1 MQQTSQQGNGRH
13 VIVIGGGVVG
23 LTSAWW
29 LLEAGFRVR
38 LLERAPDVG
47 RGASYRNGGQLSY
60 RYVAPLADA
69 GVPLKALRWLFQAD
83 GPLRF
88 RPEADWRQWR
98 WLAAFLANCNGDSN
112 RRTTA
117 KLLELGELSRQKMAQ
132 LAVHVPLSDFDWR
145 DAGKLVVYRTPALF
159 DAAAARAGTGQVVT
173 GAEAAV
179 LEPALA
185 GMAPQLAGGI
195 FNRGEAVADC
205 GAFCVALAHRLQEHP
220 RFEGFVQGRATALFT
235 DAGRVVGVETAD
247 GWLQADDYVLAA
259 GIQSRDL
266 AATAGIHL
274 PLYPLKGYS
283 LTAPIRPHDLAPDI
297 SVTDFEH
304 KILYAR
310 IGTSLRVAAM
320 VDMVGDNPALD
331 ARRVAGLTR
340 RARES
345 MPAAADYTRLE
356 AWAGLRPATPNS
368 APLLGRTRHANL
380 WLNVGHGP
388 LGFTFA
394 CGTAAILAD
403 LMRGNPPPI
412 ALDFLAWPP

>member
-1 MQQTSQQGNGRH
+1 MPLSMPTSSQH

-29 LLEAGFRVR
+29 LLEAGFHVT
-38 LLERAPDVG
+38 LLERAPGVG
-47 RGASYRNGGQLSY
+47 LGASYRNGGQLSY
-60 RYVAPLADA
+60 RYVSPLADA
-69 GVPLKALRWLFQAD
+69 GVPLKALQWLFQAD

-98 WLAAFLANCNGDSN
+98 WLAAFLANCNAASN

-132 LAVHVPLSDFDWR
+132 LAVHVPLSAFGWR
-145 DAGKLVVYRTPALF
+145 EAGKLVVYRTQALF
-159 DAAAARAGTGQVVT
+159 DAAVARTGTDNARRIV
-173 GAEAAV
+173 GAPAMTA

-185 GMAPQLAGGI
+185 HLAPQLAGGI
-195 FNRGEAVADC
+195 FNAGEAVADC
-205 GAFCVALAHRLQEHP
+205 HAFCVALAARLREHP
-220 RFEGFVQGRATALFT
+220 RFEGVAHGSATSLFVEDDRIA
-235 DAGRVVGVETAD
+235 GVETIE
-247 GWLQADDYVLAA
+247 GWLQADQYVLAA
-259 GIQSRDL
+259 GIHSRDL
-266 AATAGIHL
+266 AATAGIRL

-283 LTAPIRPHDLAPDI
+283 LTAPIRPGDVAPFI
-297 SVTDFEH
+297 SVTDFER
-304 KILYAR
+304 KTLYAR
-310 IGTSLRVAAM
+310 IGNQLRVAAM
-320 VDMVGDNPALD
+320 VDMVGDDPALD

-340 RARES
+340 LARES
-345 MPAAADYTRLE
+345 LPTAADYTQVE

-394 CGTAAILAD
+394 CGTASILAD
-403 LMRGNPPPI
+403 LMRGAAPPFD
-412 ALDFLAWPP
+412 LDFLAW